1 MAQTQIGHEVLTSNS
16 ETALHTPGE
25 VIETVT
31 STGLKR
37 YQYVMYEKGT
47 GAVAAA
53 AGNLAYYLDGTEFD
67 GFTVTSDVSDTDVN
81 HVAGVLQAVLT
92 DEYYGWI
99 QTWGYYA
106 TVKTNA
112 DDDISAGDAIIG
124 VGDGTCNSTAQDTA
138 PTNKVVGWAV
148 ADDVNADDTV
158 AVYLTLL

>member
-1 MAQTQIGHEVLTSNS
+1 MAQSGIGHEVF
-16 ETALHTPGE
+16 TANHQYARHTPGE
-25 VIETVT
+25 VVEVVT

-37 YQYVMYEKGT
+37 YKYINFESGT
-47 GAVAAA
+47 AAVAAA
-53 AGNLAYYLDGTEFD
+53 AGSLAYYLDGSDFD
-67 GFTVTSDVSDTDVN
+67 AITVTSDVSDTDIN

-92 DEYYGWI
+92 DEYYGWV

-124 VGDGTCNSTAQDTA
+124 AGDGTCNSTAQDTA

-148 ADDVNADDTV
+148 AADVDASDTV
-158 AVYLTLL
+158 ATYITLE